1 MNLSEEAVPIEGAV
15 EEDKLAELVLLW
27 QEVRLLRAA
36 QLELIAEEPLT
47 GEIGLSHGGELRRA
61 EFNEGAS
68 FLLADP
74 CDVTEIAEEVIDMP
88 DLHLPPSLKGENS
101 PSFLG
106 HLSWGLITGTGV
118 RMRVEK
124 RVDTA
129 PDFKVEWAF
138 LSRLLTLRLRFEY
151 FPCELLRIVGF

>member
-1 MNLSEEAVPIEGAV
+1 MNLSEEAVPIEGTV
-15 EEDKLAELVLLW
+15 EEDELAEFVLLG

-36 QLELIAEEPLT
+36 QLELAAEKPLA
-47 GEIGLSHGGELRRA
+47 GEIGLGHGGELRRA

-68 FLLADP
+68 FLLADA
-74 CDVTEIAEEVIDMP
+74 CDVAEIAEEVIDVP

-106 HLSWGLITGTGV
+106 QLSWGLITGTGV

-124 RVDTA
+124 GVDAA

-138 LSRLLTLRLRFEY
+138 LSHLLTLRLRFED